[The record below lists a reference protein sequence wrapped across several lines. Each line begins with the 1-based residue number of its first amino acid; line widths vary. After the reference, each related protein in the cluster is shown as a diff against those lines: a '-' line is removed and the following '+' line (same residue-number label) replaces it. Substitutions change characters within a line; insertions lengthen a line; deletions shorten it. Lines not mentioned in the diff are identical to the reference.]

1 MRDVALYVVVPPR
14 ALLLDVAGPLEVVRR
29 ANIEQS
35 RVRFVVAYVGPRRTV
50 MTSIGLPV
58 ATIAP
63 LPRDLPADAIVMI
76 GGAVSTRGLRDDPD
90 ACRDARDDAAIVEW
104 LSAHVRPSHVV
115 ITICSGALFAARAGL
130 LDGFV
135 CTTHHQCTAELA
147 RIAPRSR
154 VLEDRLFVEDRTRLT
169 SAGVTAGIDLMLY
182 VIANL
187 TGQDTAVAVARYLVL
202 YLRRA
207 GSDPQLSPWLAGR
220 NHLHPA
226 VHKVQDALAAD
237 PRRAWSHAAL
247 AKLAGTS
254 ARHLTRLFNR
264 HTGMSLPAY
273 RNRLRIALA
282 RELLTQTQLDMESVA
297 ERSGFGSTR
306 QLRRAWHELFIEPPR
321 AVRSETR
328 RSTSAALCE

>member
-1 MRDVALYVVVPPR
+1 MRDIALYVVVPPR
-14 ALLLDVAGPLEVVRR
+14 LLLLDIAGPLEVVRR

-35 RVRFVVAYVGPRRTV
+35 KVRFTVHYVGPRRTV

-76 GGAVSTRGLRDDPD
+76 SGSITTLGLRDDPHASCD
-90 ACRDARDDAAIVEW
+90 ASDDAAIIDW
-104 LSAHVRPSHVV
+104 LSAHVRPDHVL
-115 ITICSGALFAARAGL
+115 ITICSGALVAARAGL
-130 LDGFV
+130 LDGYA

-147 RIAPRSR
+147 RIAPRTR

-169 SAGVTAGIDLMLY
+169 SAGITAGIDLMLY

-187 TGQDTAVAVARYLVL
+187 TGQGTAVAVARYLVL

-207 GSDPQLSPWLAGR
+207 GSDPQLSPWLEGR

-226 VHKVQDALAAD
+226 VHTVQDALAAD
-237 PRRAWSHAAL
+237 PRRAWSHTAL
-247 AKLAGTS
+247 AKIAGTS
-254 ARHLTRLFNR
+254 PRHLTRLFAD

-306 QLRRAWHELFIEPPR
+306 QLRRAWHELFQESPR
-321 AVRSETR
+321 AVRQATLKR
-328 RSTSAALCE
+328 